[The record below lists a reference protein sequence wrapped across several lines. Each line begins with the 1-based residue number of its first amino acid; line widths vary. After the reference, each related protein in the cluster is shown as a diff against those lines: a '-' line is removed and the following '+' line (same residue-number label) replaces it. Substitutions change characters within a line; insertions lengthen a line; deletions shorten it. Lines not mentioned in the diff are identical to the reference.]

1 MCLDVASKLFFI
13 LMCVCRNGKEKG
25 GRGGRGKEWRGVERD
40 GGRGKGWRE
49 GEGMERGG
57 EGWREG
63 EGVEGGGRGG
73 GRGKEW
79 RGVEGG
85 EGWWGS
91 GNKVR
96 FMTKS

>member
-1 MCLDVASKLFFI
+1 MPGCGFQIVFHFDVRLSG
-13 LMCVCRNGKEKG
+13 NGKEKG

-40 GGRGKGWRE
+40 GEGWRE

-57 EGWREG
+57 EGWRG
-63 EGVEGGGRGG
+63 M
-73 GRGKEW
+73 
-79 RGVEGG
+79 

>member
-1 MCLDVASKLFFI
+1 MKTQTRKTKVGVGVYMWLDVASKLFFI

-57 EGWREG
+57 
-63 EGVEGGGRGG
+63 GRGG
-73 GRGKEW
+73 VVGIWQQG
-79 RGVEGG
+79 
-85 EGWWGS
+85 
-91 GNKVR
+91 
-96 FMTKS
+96 

>member
-1 MCLDVASKLFFI
+1 MKTQTRKAKVGVYMCLDVASKLFFI

-57 EGWREG
+57 
-63 EGVEGGGRGG
+63 GRGG
-73 GRGKEW
+73 VVGIWQQG
-79 RGVEGG
+79 
-85 EGWWGS
+85 
-91 GNKVR
+91 
-96 FMTKS
+96 

>member
-57 EGWREG
+57 
-63 EGVEGGGRGG
+63 GRGG
-73 GRGKEW
+73 VERDG
-79 RGVEGG
+79 GVVGIWQQG
-85 EGWWGS
+85 
-91 GNKVR
+91 
-96 FMTKS
+96 